1 MTRLHRQAERL
12 HAISWMLT
20 GAVYLAPAHS
30 LMAQPVFRAADAD
43 GHVTFTYTPPLSG
56 ASTIDGQSVH
66 APNSAKPTQTTQAP
80 VEVEEPARQDTR
92 IVARANNT
100 TILMEA
106 GNFVVQA
113 AWTPRLASGETLQL
127 LLDGEPVD
135 APQRIA
141 SWQLTTVY
149 RGEHRLQMV
158 RLNESVTQRDTSA
171 ASTVYVMRRGEQ
183 VT

>member
-171 ASTVYVMRRGEQ
+171 ASTVYVMRPAVNR
-183 VT
+183 

>member
-30 LMAQPVFRAADAD
+30 LMAQPVFRATDAD

-56 ASTIDGQSVH
+56 ATTIDRQAVQ
-66 APNSAKPTQTTQAP
+66 APNSAKPTQTTREP
-80 VEVEEPARQDTR
+80 VEVEEPTRQDTR
-92 IVARANNT
+92 KTAPADNPT
-100 TILMEA
+100 TPMEA

-127 LLDGEPVD
+127 LLDGEPVG

-141 SWQLTTVY
+141 NWQLTNVY
-149 RGEHRLQMV
+149 
-158 RLNESVTQRDTSA
+158 
-171 ASTVYVMRRGEQ
+171 RGEQ

>member
-30 LMAQPVFRAADAD
+30 LMAQPVFRATDAD

-56 ASTIDGQSVH
+56 ASTIDGQAVQ
-66 APNSAKPTQTTQAP
+66 APNSAKPTQTTRAP
-80 VEVEEPARQDTR
+80 VEVEEPARRDTR

-100 TILMEA
+100 TIPMEA
-106 GNFVVQA
+106 SNFVVQA

-127 LLDGEPVD
+127 LLDGEPVG

-141 SWQLTTVY
+141 NWQLTNVY
-149 RGEHRLQMV
+149 RGEHRLQVV
-158 RLNESVTQRDTSA
+158 RLDESGRQLDTSA
-171 ASTVYVMRRGEQ
+171 ASTVYVMRPTVKR
-183 VT
+183 